1 MKFGENLQ
9 SHITHE
15 WRTQYIDYERL
26 KDILYDFKENA
37 PAEDSVEKIEIERY
51 LQQSSD
57 TFFQEIEK
65 ELQKVNLFFGE
76 KLNEAARRFTQLK
89 NDVSFHNDAE
99 DKARSKAK
107 NGISQPKISDSRE
120 SKLKRT
126 EHSSVRKRISG
137 GGGGGGVTSPTVK
150 FLKIG
155 SSKSDKLNIKTAKE
169 LKLACTEFYL
179 NLVLI
184 QNYQELNFTGFRK
197 ILKKHDKLMDSISG
211 AEWRERFVEV
221 APFYTNKQI
230 PQFISQTEAI
240 FINDLEGGDRSKAM
254 KRLRVP
260 PLDQKTKDYPRG
272 VVFRVGLFTGM
283 CIISL
288 SALILTLILYKGD
301 DESSSE
307 EERIEEQILAIKL
320 YRPGFFIWLFLVF
333 IGINIWGWRT
343 AGVNHV
349 LIFEI
354 DPREHLSH
362 QHVLEVSAWLAL
374 TWIFSI
380 LCFIY
385 KPFSNII
392 PPYAHPVIYYSFIA
406 AFMLNPIKLPGMGP
420 YYKARIWLLRRGFR
434 LLVTPYYPVEF
445 ADFWLADQL
454 NSLASVI
461 MDLEYLICYFINDG
475 TFYGPKTPETED
487 AGRVGF
493 GVGNITT
500 VTGGMY
506 VNVTGGVGRGASEIP
521 TESMSYS
528 SCGGYKTF
536 IRILLACWPAGIRF
550 AQCLRRYYDSQKAF
564 PHLYNAG
571 KYSTTFFKIGF
582 AALLGRYD
590 NNIWFSLWMVS
601 TVISSCYTL
610 TWDLKMDWGFLE
622 SEADNKLLRD
632 EIVYSN
638 PVYYYLAIAQ
648 DVLLRF
654 AWLAEFYLTK
664 HVIKVVQKPIL
675 KEIIVTSFKCL
686 EVFRRFVWN
695 FFRLENEHLN
705 NCGEFRAVR
714 DISINPLRQDDL
726 DTLFRMMD
734 VDNLQ
739 INRKKKDKTDDKSSL

>member
-1 MKFGENLQ
+1 MRRNQRSNSDFGEERQ
-9 SHITHE
+9 PFRSYSFVVYKITRSWNHM
-15 WRTQYIDYERL
+15 
-26 KDILYDFKENA
+26 
-37 PAEDSVEKIEIERY
+37 
-51 LQQSSD
+51 
-57 TFFQEIEK
+57 
-65 ELQKVNLFFGE
+65 GE
-76 KLNEAARRFTQLK
+76 KFRNNKYDELFGKKYENLANCDYYHT
-89 NDVSFHNDAE
+89 VSDNQE
-99 DKARSKAK
+99 
-107 NGISQPKISDSRE
+107 SQS
-120 SKLKRT
+120 T
-126 EHSSVRKRISG
+126 E
-137 GGGGGGVTSPTVK
+137 
-150 FLKIG
+150 
-155 SSKSDKLNIKTAKE
+155 TAD
-169 LKLACTEFYL
+169 T
-179 NLVLI
+179 
-184 QNYQELNFTGFRK
+184 
-197 ILKKHDKLMDSISG
+197 
-211 AEWRERFVEV
+211 
-221 APFYTNKQI
+221 
-230 PQFISQTEAI
+230 AI

-288 SALILTLILYKGD
+288 SALILTLILYKPEND
-301 DESSSE
+301 SNEDSK
-307 EERIEEQILAIKL
+307 IEEQITAIKL
-320 YRPGFFIWLFLVF
+320 YRPGFFIWLFLIF
-333 IGINIWGWRT
+333 IGVNIWGWRT

-362 QHVLEVSAWLAL
+362 QHVLEISAWLAL

-385 KPFSNII
+385 KPYPNII
-392 PPYAHPVIYYSFIA
+392 PPYAHPVIYYSFIG

-461 MDLEYLICYFINDG
+461 MDLEYLICYFIHDG
-475 TFYGPKTPETED
+475 TFYGPNLPDTSARTLNDSEVFLNATS
-487 AGRVGF
+487 G
-493 GVGNITT
+493 I
-500 VTGGMY
+500 
-506 VNVTGGVGRGASEIP
+506 NVTTERGASEIP
-521 TESMSYS
+521 TESMTYS
-528 SCGGYKTF
+528 SCGGYKT
-536 IRILLACWPAGIRF
+536 ILRILLACWPAGIRF

-582 AALLGRYD
+582 AALLHHYN

-610 TWDLKMDWGFLE
+610 AWDLKMDWGFLE

-638 PVYYYLAIAQ
+638 PVYYYLAITQ

-664 HVIKVVQKPIL
+664 RVTKVIESPII
-675 KEIIVTSFKCL
+675 KEIIVTAFKSL

-734 VDNLQ
+734 VEDLL
-739 INRKKKDKTDDKSSL
+739 INRKKPERNDTDRSSFDKCRGIANRDFSHGTSWAEPLDIRETIFKQMAYSHGVIRNTRGRADTFTPKRMGMMARSIDDQEQAPLRKTTVMKPSNMSVIRNTKTKPISSDWIGYESVKRENLTLKNLK